1 MTKQGSWNSILNALK
16 TLLLAVIAVALVKFA
31 FFPPHEVDETQSL
44 NPAGEYG
51 AITVF
56 PEISTIT
63 NTVNLQGTIQPDTP
77 AAVKATLA
85 GEITEIYV
93 KDGDTVN
100 AGDRILLIQKEMLTE
115 PEEYFDAQSMPQ
127 MTKPQKYYE
136 NAWVT
141 APAAGKVS
149 LNALVSQM
157 VNVGD
162 PVASIQPP
170 TFSAVATLSPD
181 QMYRLQDLPQKA
193 TLTIKNG
200 PAPFDCQGV
209 RIATPQK
216 APGADGSNSGGST
229 IEARCA
235 IPTNQKVFPGL
246 QVTMAL
252 IAGEAKDVLT
262 VPVSAVEGRFE
273 AGVVY
278 LPAFEGGEPTP
289 LQVKLG
295 LTDGRRI
302 QVVEGLSADQ
312 EILEFIPGKKVD
324 EDPRMGGMGG
334 MGGLDGSMLMETPA
348 DADFPVSE

>member
-1 MTKQGSWNSILNALK
+1 MARQGTWNSILNVLK
-16 TLLLAVIAVALVKFA
+16 TVLLAVIAVAMVKFA
-31 FFPPHEVDETQSL
+31 FFPSHGGDEAQSL
-44 NPAGEYG
+44 NPDGEYG
-51 AITVF
+51 AITIL
-56 PEISTIT
+56 PEVSTIT

-77 AAVKATLA
+77 STVKATLA

-100 AGDRILLIQKEMLTE
+100 AGDRILLIQKEMIAE
-115 PEEYFDAQSMPQ
+115 PEEHWDAQSLPQ
-127 MTKPQKYYE
+127 VTKPQKYYE

-141 APAAGKVS
+141 APSAGQVS
-149 LNALVSQM
+149 VNALVSQM

-162 PVASIQPP
+162 TVASVQPP

-181 QMYRLQDLPQKA
+181 QMYRLQNLPEKA

-200 PAPFDCQGV
+200 PAPFECQGL
-209 RIATPQK
+209 RITTPHK
-216 APGADGSNSGGST
+216 APSADGSNNGGST

-246 QVTMAL
+246 QVVMAL

-273 AGVVY
+273 AGAVY
-278 LPAFEGGEPTP
+278 LPGVEGGEATRLP
-289 LQVKLG
+289 VKLG

-302 QVVEGLSADQ
+302 QVVEGLTADQ
-312 EILEFIPGKKVD
+312 EILEFIPGKKV
-324 EDPRMGGMGG
+324 EDDPMMGGMGS
-334 MGGLDGSMLMETPA
+334 LDGSMLLETPA
-348 DADFPVSE
+348 NVDFPVSE